1 MTRPI
6 RTGQKVPVFA
16 GMRGTLR
23 GAPGTIL
30 TIDPIFPGS
39 CQAKRFGYR
48 WVCTDPNG
56 DTVFAPF
63 RDFILEPS
71 VETDEKPVELPPL
84 EQ

>member
-16 GMRGTLR
+16 GMRGHLR

-48 WVCTDPNG
+48 WVCTDPDG
-56 DTVFAPF
+56 CTVFAPF
-63 RDFILEPS
+63 RDFILEPLVGNDES
-71 VETDEKPVELPPL
+71 VVESSP
-84 EQ
+84 ESQ